1 MCLTRMEELESCLS
15 GLLSTLKKNR
25 EHVPLEV
32 LKTQYKQPY
41 EELVR
46 NINLTA
52 SAYAKSVLL
61 HRLVLNPDADVEEQ
75 CTVINQMIQTSG
87 MLCGWEKE
95 KNMAFVIELLLI
107 GVGLS
112 MDAFAVA
119 VCKGLAMR
127 KVNKK
132 QAVVIGLFFGGF
144 QALMPFI
151 GWALGTQF
159 ESYITSIDHWIAFIL
174 LALIGGKMVVEGY
187 RLEEDET
194 VKELDP
200 PLDMKEMFLLAIAT
214 SIDALAVGITFAFLN
229 YPIVECITIIGLTTF
244 VLSIV
249 GVVVGNM
256 FGSRYQKKAEIA
268 GGIILILIGLKI
280 LLEHLGILVL

>member
-1 MCLTRMEELESCLS
+1 
-15 GLLSTLKKNR
+15 
-25 EHVPLEV
+25 
-32 LKTQYKQPY
+32 
-41 EELVR
+41 
-46 NINLTA
+46 
-52 SAYAKSVLL
+52 
-61 HRLVLNPDADVEEQ
+61 
-75 CTVINQMIQTSG
+75 
-87 MLCGWEKE
+87 
-95 KNMAFVIELLLI
+95 
-107 GVGLS
+107 
-112 MDAFAVA
+112 MDAFAVS

-144 QALMPFI
+144 QALMPFV
-151 GWALGTQF
+151 GWALGTRF

-174 LALIGGKMVVEGY
+174 LAFIGGKMVVEGC

-200 PLDMKEMFLLAIAT
+200 PLDLKEMFLLAIAT

-280 LLEHLGILVL
+280 LFEHLGILVL